1 MTGMARPREFD
12 VEVAV
17 EAAVDLFR
25 EHGFE
30 GTSAQMLVD
39 AMGIG
44 RQSLYDTF
52 GDKWGI
58 YCAALRHYCQAEVRA
73 HCEQLAS
80 GTRAIDGISAMLD
93 RVVEQAAVGCLGL
106 GSVVEFG
113 HARPELVEIREASG
127 AVLRKAMVKALGE
140 ARAQGDIAEELDLE
154 QLTTFVLQ
162 SIWGIRLTARAG
174 ADQISAMASL
184 TLRALR

>member
-1 MTGMARPREFD
+1 MARPKEFD
-12 VEVAV
+12 IEVAV
-17 EAAVDLFR
+17 EAAVDVFR

-30 GTSAQMLVD
+30 GASAQMLVD

-58 YCAALRHYCQAEVRA
+58 YCAALRHYCQTETRA
-73 HCEQLAS
+73 HCEQLGS
-80 GTRAIDGISAMLD
+80 GDSALEGIRAMFD
-93 RVVEQAAVGCLGL
+93 RVVQQAAVGCLGL

-113 HARPELVEIREASG
+113 HARPELIEIREASG
-127 AVLRKAMVKALGE
+127 AVLRNGLVAALRR
-140 ARAQGDIAEELDLE
+140 ARSEGNVAEDIDLD
-154 QLTTFVLQ
+154 QLATFVLQ

-174 ADQISAMASL
+174 AGSDQISAMADL

>member
-1 MTGMARPREFD
+1 MD
-12 VEVAV
+12 
-17 EAAVDLFR
+17 AAVDLFR

-58 YCAALRHYCQAEVRA
+58 YCAALRRYCQAEVRA

-80 GTRAIDGISAMLD
+80 GINAIDGIRAMFD
-93 RVVEQAAVGCLGL
+93 RVVEQAAIGCLGL

-127 AVLRKAMVKALGE
+127 TALRKAMVKALEE
-140 ARAQGDIAEELDLE
+140 ARAQGDVAEELDLE
-154 QLTTFVLQ
+154 QLTTFALQ

-174 ADQISAMASL
+174 AGPDHISAMARL
-184 TLRALR
+184 TLRAFR

>member
-1 MTGMARPREFD
+1 MARPREFD
-12 VEVAV
+12 VEAAV
-17 EAAVDLFR
+17 EAAMNVFR

-58 YCAALRHYCQAEVRA
+58 YCAALRQYCQAEVRA

-80 GTRAIDGISAMLD
+80 GSTAIDGIRAMLD
-93 RVVEQAAVGCLGL
+93 RVVEQAATGCLGL
-106 GSVVEFG
+106 SSVVEFG
-113 HARPELVEIREASG
+113 HARPELVAIREASG
-127 AVLRKAMVKALGE
+127 AVLGKAMMTALGK
-140 ARAQGDIAEELDLE
+140 ARAQGDVAEDLDLE
-154 QLTTFVLQ
+154 QLTTFILQ

-174 ADQISAMASL
+174 AAPDQISAMAGL
-184 TLRALR
+184 TLRALG